1 MDPSTES
8 FLQRLYAKENPGL
21 SDLIGVDLAQY
32 WPYMEARSA

>member
-8 FLQRLYAKENPGL
+8 FLRRLYAKENRGL

-32 WPYMEARSA
+32 WPYMETQST